1 MDLVNTV
8 QEIAKKNNTANLILN
23 DFSKW
28 GRFRRITNLDG
39 YQTKLLRKGVKIVP
53 DEFVETFKA
62 MEKAG
67 LGALVFGRGSN
78 PTRFIWNYSLKWVG
92 DAATKGEKAGEPV
105 ELKEGAPA
113 PRKVSKRVGRPKGSK
128 NRRPRLAKTI
138 SAEAA
143 EEIAKRVV
151 LMLAN
156 LNDLTKLAKK
166 LPEEITRMVNNP

>member
-1 MDLVNTV
+1 MDIVNSV
-8 QEIAKKNNTANLILN
+8 QEIAKKNNTASLILN
-23 DFSKW
+23 DFAKW

-53 DEFVETFKA
+53 EEFVDTFKA

-67 LGALVFGRGSN
+67 LGSLVYGRGNN
-78 PTRFIWNYSLKWVG
+78 PNRFIWNYSLKWVG
-92 DAATKGEKAGEPV
+92 EAASRGEKAGEPV

-113 PRKVSKRVGRPKGSK
+113 PRKVVKRGRPKGAK

-156 LNDLTKLAKK
+156 LSDLTKLAKK
-166 LPEEITRMVNNP
+166 LPEEITKQITQ